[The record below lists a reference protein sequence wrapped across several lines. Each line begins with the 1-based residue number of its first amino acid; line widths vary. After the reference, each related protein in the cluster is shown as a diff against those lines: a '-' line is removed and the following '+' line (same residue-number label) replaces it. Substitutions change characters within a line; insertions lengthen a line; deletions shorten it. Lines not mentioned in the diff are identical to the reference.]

1 MKSYSDFRYFLV
13 IALISFLT
21 VSVWFRHG
29 YQLGTAEGGLPF
41 NNLQRHAEIFR
52 WAWGDGAM
60 GNSTSF
66 LVASYP
72 TYFFLSEFEK
82 IRVPGFVIE
91 AVVFWFIL
99 TSSGIGIFLIGRKI
113 VLISGGFSLF
123 AVFFYWLSPFVLVN
137 VWNRFLYNHIFFL
150 ALLPLSFYTYW
161 RGIQQK
167 KYSYLFL
174 TVLIT
179 FFYSYALT
187 ALALTTLLFAVF
199 GFVSIY
205 WIVITKARHLKFII
219 LYNLLFGLTFGLV
232 HAWWLSQLLF
242 IGSSANFTE
251 SVSSFFS
258 TEGNI
263 SGLTE
268 ISRKLGS
275 FIDLTRYIHFN
286 FFYDHSASWSQA
298 LSSPLAFI
306 LNSVILLITFIGIVM
321 GRKNRVIL
329 FFSLFFVVSFF
340 FSKGNSPP
348 FGELYTYFFVKIPFL
363 QIFRNPVEK
372 IGLISVFCGAFITAF
387 ALDSLHQKFIEKY
400 THKFEGRNYVLVF
413 SLLLIGI
420 FWGWPFFSGTIFSVY
435 KNAAGEV
442 ALYQSYV
449 PGYYKEAD
457 KVISA
462 DDSIARF
469 LALPLMGEGI
479 TYLWPIPYS
488 GIDIYSTLFHKQ
500 NIALNTTIPFYNQVI
515 YQLVT
520 YQLKS
525 DLVYFLPYLAVDHIL
540 LRRDIA
546 YQERS
551 YPDPAYSEQLLKQLE
566 NEEFLEKKT
575 DFDKLSLYEVKEP
588 LNWGKFYITNQVVFT
603 NGVDFAKMANGFPQN
618 KRVYVN
624 PLLFKSLP
632 IDPVEIQLF
641 PDKITAYNWLK
652 EYQSYSIEDLY
663 AKLLYVRHSP
673 DDVIYPFVRSKE
685 LLNSLLYADYPKWVL
700 FNTNL
705 LGKRAVEI
713 CRYDTSLNDPSK
725 EDQLFKNYQQEFNYL
740 KDHIQRISNENRALK
755 SEIFQSV
762 ITQALLLDRCQKIK
776 IDFFLDFFADLGIV
790 SPFSRQIS
798 YENLTDVSYQVPKTG
813 NYRVKED
820 SGKNADESTI
830 ALTQGLYKRQFLEDE
845 IYTNQIVSELS
856 DFTVDS
862 KWIDYQRIEIDD
874 YSALYSV
881 KVEYEVQSGDHVAIY
896 AKQDNNFTN
905 QPRFIAEMPA
915 QKNHFTGEFS
925 PSLGAKYFQ
934 IGITG
939 DKNEYCIDKCLAH
952 HNSLKLYVKKL
963 QIIKKSFQLP
973 YFVLNQNKSVRESPV
988 SWSKKSP
995 VEYEITVSK
1004 TDSQPEIL
1012 VFSELFGQGWEI
1024 QGHTF
1029 QHILV
1034 NGFANGWI
1042 LDKAGT
1048 FKSIVYY
1055 LPQRNLDLGYKI
1067 SFGALFATVCILW
1080 GIRKY
1085 ESDN

>member
-1 MKSYSDFRYFLV
+1 MKAFSDFRYFLV

-21 VSVWFRHG
+21 VSIWFRHG

-72 TYFFLSEFEK
+72 TYFFLSQFEK
-82 IRVPGFVIE
+82 IGVSGFIIE
-91 AVVFWFIL
+91 ATVFWFIL
-99 TSSGIGIFLIGRKI
+99 TTSGIGIFLIARRI
-113 VLISGGFSLF
+113 AIITGGFSLF

-150 ALLPLSFYTYW
+150 ALLPLCFYTYW

-187 ALALTTLLFAVF
+187 ALALTTLLFIVF

-205 WIVITKARHLKFII
+205 WIVIFKARNLKFIF
-219 LYNLLFGLTFGLV
+219 LYNLLFGFTFGLV

-242 IGSSANFTE
+242 IGSSANFAE

-286 FFYDHSASWSQA
+286 FFYDHSAPWSEA
-298 LSSPLAFI
+298 LSSQLAFI
-306 LNSVILLITFIGIVM
+306 LNSIILFVTFIGIVL
-321 GRKNRVIL
+321 GRKNKVIL
-329 FFSLFFVVSFF
+329 FFALFFLLSFF
-340 FSKGNSPP
+340 LSKGNSPP
-348 FGELYTYFFVKIPFL
+348 FGELYTYFFVKISFL
-363 QIFRNPVEK
+363 QIFRNPIEK
-372 IGLISVFCGAFITAF
+372 IGLISVFCGSLITAY
-387 ALDSLHQKFIEKY
+387 ALDGLHQRYIANY
-400 THKFEGRNYVLVF
+400 TQRFEGRNYLLIF
-413 SLLLIGI
+413 PLLLIGI
-420 FWGWPFFSGTIFSVY
+420 FWGWPFFSGIMFSVY
-435 KNAAGEV
+435 KNTAGEV
-442 ALYQSYV
+442 ALYQSLV
-449 PGYYKEAD
+449 PSYYKEAD
-457 KVISA
+457 IMMSQDASIS
-462 DDSIARF
+462 RF

-479 TYLWPIPYS
+479 TYEWPIHYS

-515 YQLVT
+515 YQLVS
-520 YQLKS
+520 YQLKP

-540 LRRDIA
+540 LRRDVA
-546 YQERS
+546 FQERA
-551 YPDPAYSEQLLKQLE
+551 YPDPSQTEENLKQLE
-566 NEEFLEKKT
+566 SKQLVKKEV
-575 DFDKLSLYEVKEP
+575 DFGELSLYQVEKS
-588 LNWGKFYITNQVVFT
+588 LNWGKFYTTNQIVFT
-603 NGVDFAKMANGFPQN
+603 NGVDFAKMTDGVSEH
-618 KRVYVN
+618 KRVYIN
-624 PLLFKSLP
+624 PLMFKSLP
-632 IDPVEIQLF
+632 IDPMEIQLF
-641 PDKITAYNWLK
+641 PDKITSYNWLK
-652 EYQSYSIEDLY
+652 PYQSYNDQNLY
-663 AKLLYVRHSP
+663 DKLVYVKHSP

-685 LLNSLLYADYPKWVL
+685 LLTSLLYADYPKWVL
-700 FNTNL
+700 FNINL

-713 CRYDTSLNDPSK
+713 CRYDTNAVQPSK
-725 EDQLFKNYQQEFNYL
+725 ENKLVENYQAEFQNL
-740 KDHIQRISNENRALK
+740 QDHIQRISNENRALK

-762 ITQALLLDRCQKIK
+762 ITQALLLDRCQKIN
-776 IDFFLDFFADLGIV
+776 INFFLDFFAEVGII
-790 SPFSRQIS
+790 SPFSKQIS
-798 YENLTDVSYQVPKTG
+798 YENLTDVSYQVPQSG
-813 NYRVKED
+813 SYLVKNDFGQD
-820 SGKNADESTI
+820 SDQI
-830 ALTQGLYKRQFLEDE
+830 PIILTQGNYKKQFLEDDT
-845 IYTNQIVSELS
+845 YTKQVVAEFS
-856 DFTVDS
+856 DFTIDS
-862 KWIDYQRIEIDD
+862 KWVDSEPIEIED
-874 YSALYSV
+874 YNALYSV
-881 KVEYEVQSGDHVAIY
+881 KVDYQIQSGDFMAIY
-896 AKQDNNFTN
+896 AKQDNDPKS
-905 QPRFIAEMPA
+905 QPRYLNELPA
-915 QKNHFTGEFS
+915 QNTQFSIEFS

-939 DKNEYCIDKCLAH
+939 DKNEYCKDKCSAH
-952 HNSLKLYVKKL
+952 QNSLKLYVKKL
-963 QIIKKSFQLP
+963 EIIKKTFQLP
-973 YFVLNQNKSVRESPV
+973 HFVLKQKKPIQESLI

-995 VEYEITVSK
+995 VEYEITVNK

-1024 QGHTF
+1024 QGQSF

-1048 FKSIVYY
+1048 FKTTVYY
-1055 LPQRNLDLGYKI
+1055 LPQRNLDLGYQI
-1067 SFGALFATVCILW
+1067 SFGALFATISILW
-1080 GIRKY
+1080 GVKKY
-1085 ESDN
+1085 EKHR